1 MSNYRS
7 DGKPYPATPIYE
19 EVVVTTTTDLG
30 ERQFEGESGG
40 SSPDAADRVR
50 RNAAQAG
57 GTVGQAASDV
67 KDETLGVASAAKD
80 AGGQVASVTKDQA
93 QRVVADTVSQART
106 LYGQA
111 TTELSSQAAKQQ
123 VRLVEGLRTLGA
135 DLDKMTESVDSGPA
149 SELVGNLSGRA
160 HRVAEWLDLRSP
172 EEVVHDVRR
181 YAARRPGVFIA
192 LAAVTGVVA
201 ARLTKALTAD
211 AASQHSQSAA
221 TGTPSG
227 TRSSTYVGGVGESL
241 VVPGSVD
248 TGYPDRLG
256 FGAAT
261 GGVPSTPSAAG
272 DIQHDAGVQP
282 GTGYVGGVR

>member
-19 EVVVTTTTDLG
+19 EVVATPVTG
-30 ERQFEGESGG
+30 VREPGFEPESGA

-57 GTVGQAASDV
+57 GTVGQTASDV

-93 QRVVADTVSQART
+93 QKVVADTMSQARS

-123 VRLVEGLRTLGA
+123 GRLVEGLRTFGA
-135 DLDKMTESVDSGPA
+135 DLGKMTQSVDSGPA
-149 SELVGNLSGRA
+149 SELVENLSGRA
-160 HRVAEWLDLRSP
+160 HRVAEWLDVRSP

-211 AASQHSQSAA
+211 AASKHSSATPTGA
-221 TGTPSG
+221 TGTR
-227 TRSSTYVGGVGESL
+227 TATYVGGVGESL
-241 VVPGSVD
+241 VVPEPVD
-248 TGYPDRLG
+248 TGYADG

-261 GGVPSTPSAAG
+261 GVIPRTPAAAG
-272 DIQHDAGVQP
+272 DVQHDAGTQP